1 MTWKER
7 RLITVLSVILAILS
21 AALLIVLGIHYRQSR
36 DAVQDPAA
44 QAVQAAQAAGS
55 TYASLSV
62 YSGSATLSFSIQEDG
77 TWVWDDDTEFPLD
90 DSTIESMMELLS
102 DLTPQQVLS
111 DPESLE
117 SYELDAPSAS
127 ISAVKVDQSTV
138 SVTFGKA
145 TTDGTS
151 RYAMMNDD
159 ASTIYIFADTLYQ
172 ALQTPI
178 YDMMTL
184 PELPE
189 LPESSISSISI
200 QGPGEDAQPLLLAA
214 QHTDDG
220 ATTWLSGGE
229 DVTDNASVQAL
240 LEDLAQMQIARCV
253 DYRPSDEAASICGF
267 DAPDALVQVTYTP
280 EDGSESVWT
289 LTVGTTEPGGT
300 GRYARI
306 GADTTIYLLET
317 ALLDPLMRIA
327 AGGLT
332 S

>member
-21 AALLIVLGIHYRQSR
+21 AALLIVLGIRYRQSR

-90 DSTIESMMELLS
+90 DSTIESMMDLLS

-240 LEDLAQMQIARCV
+240 LEDLEQLEIARCV
-253 DYRPSDEAASICGF
+253 DYRPSEEAASICGF
-267 DAPDALVQVTYTP
+267 DDPDALVQVTYTP
-280 EDGSESVWT
+280 EGGSESVLT
-289 LTVGTTEPGGT
+289 LTVGNPEPAGT
-300 GRYARI
+300 GRYARV

-317 ALLDPLMRIA
+317 ALLDPLMRVA
-327 AGGLT
+327 AGGL
-332 S
+332 SS

>member
-7 RLITVLSVILAILS
+7 RLITDLSVILAILS
-21 AALLIVLGIHYRQSR
+21 AALLIVLGIRYRQSR

-90 DSTIESMMELLS
+90 DSTIESMMDLLS

-159 ASTIYIFADTLYQ
+159 TSTIYIFADTLYQ

-240 LEDLAQMQIARCV
+240 LEDLGQMQIARCV

-267 DAPDALVQVTYTP
+267 DAPEALVQVTYTT

>member
-21 AALLIVLGIHYRQSR
+21 AALLIVLGIRYRQPR
-36 DAVQDPAA
+36 DAVQDPGA

-240 LEDLAQMQIARCV
+240 LEDLGQMQIARCV

>member
-21 AALLIVLGIHYRQSR
+21 AALLIVLGIRYRQPR

-289 LTVGTTEPGGT
+289 LTVGTTEHGGT

>member
-21 AALLIVLGIHYRQSR
+21 AALLIVLGIRYRQSR

-90 DSTIESMMELLS
+90 DSTIESMMDLLS

-240 LEDLAQMQIARCV
+240 LEDLGQMQIARCV

>member
-21 AALLIVLGIHYRQSR
+21 AALLIVLGIRYRQPR
-36 DAVQDPAA
+36 DAVQDPGA

-189 LPESSISSISI
+189 LPEPSISSISI

-240 LEDLAQMQIARCV
+240 LEDLGQMQIARCV

-300 GRYARI
+300 GRYAQI

>member
-21 AALLIVLGIHYRQSR
+21 AALLIVLGIRYRQSR
-36 DAVQDPAA
+36 DAVQDP
-44 QAVQAAQAAGS
+44 AAQAAGS

-90 DSTIESMMELLS
+90 DSTIESMMDLLS

-240 LEDLAQMQIARCV
+240 LEDLGQMQIARCV

-267 DAPDALVQVTYTP
+267 DAPDALVQVTYTT

>member
-21 AALLIVLGIHYRQSR
+21 AALLIVLGIRYRQSR

-151 RYAMMNDD
+151 RYAIMNDD

>member
-21 AALLIVLGIHYRQSR
+21 AALLIVLGIRYRQPR

-240 LEDLAQMQIARCV
+240 LEDLGQMQIARCV

>member
-21 AALLIVLGIHYRQSR
+21 AALLIVLGIRYRQPR

-127 ISAVKVDQSTV
+127 ISAVKVDQSMV

>member
-21 AALLIVLGIHYRQSR
+21 AALLIVLGIRYRQSR

-240 LEDLAQMQIARCV
+240 LEDLGQMQIARCV

>member
-21 AALLIVLGIHYRQSR
+21 AALLIVLGIRYRQSR

-90 DSTIESMMELLS
+90 DSTIESMMDLLS

>member
-21 AALLIVLGIHYRQSR
+21 AALLIVLGIRYRQSR

-44 QAVQAAQAAGS
+44 QAVQAAQAADS

-90 DSTIESMMELLS
+90 DSTIESMMDLLS

-280 EDGSESVWT
+280 EDGSESIWT

>member
-21 AALLIVLGIHYRQSR
+21 AALLIVLGIRYRQSR

-90 DSTIESMMELLS
+90 DSTIESMMDLLS

-280 EDGSESVWT
+280 EDGSESIWT

>member
-21 AALLIVLGIHYRQSR
+21 AALLIVLGIRYRQPR
-36 DAVQDPAA
+36 DTVQDPAA

-189 LPESSISSISI
+189 LPESSIFSISI

-240 LEDLAQMQIARCV
+240 LEDLGQMQIARCV

>member
-21 AALLIVLGIHYRQSR
+21 AALLIVLGIRYRQSR

-90 DSTIESMMELLS
+90 DSTIESMMDLLS

-220 ATTWLSGGE
+220 ATTWLSGGV

>member
-21 AALLIVLGIHYRQSR
+21 AALLIVLGIRYRQSR

-44 QAVQAAQAAGS
+44 QAVQAAQAACS

-90 DSTIESMMELLS
+90 DSTIESMMDLLS

>member
-21 AALLIVLGIHYRQSR
+21 AALLIVLGIRYRQSR

-90 DSTIESMMELLS
+90 DSTIESMMDLLS

-240 LEDLAQMQIARCV
+240 LEDLGQMQIARCV
-253 DYRPSDEAASICGF
+253 DYRPSDEAGSICGF

>member
-21 AALLIVLGIHYRQSR
+21 AALLIVLGIRYRQSR

-189 LPESSISSISI
+189 LLESSISSISI

-240 LEDLAQMQIARCV
+240 LEDLGQMQIARCV

-267 DAPDALVQVTYTP
+267 DAPDALVQVTYTT

>member
-21 AALLIVLGIHYRQSR
+21 AALLIVLGIRYRQPR
-36 DAVQDPAA
+36 DAVQDP
-44 QAVQAAQAAGS
+44 AAQAAGS

-200 QGPGEDAQPLLLAA
+200 QGPGEDAQPLLLGG

-240 LEDLAQMQIARCV
+240 LEDLGQMQIARCV

-317 ALLDPLMRIA
+317 ALLNPLMRIA

>member
-1 MTWKER
+1 
-7 RLITVLSVILAILS
+7 
-21 AALLIVLGIHYRQSR
+21 
-36 DAVQDPAA
+36 
-44 QAVQAAQAAGS
+44 
-55 TYASLSV
+55 
-62 YSGSATLSFSIQEDG
+62 
-77 TWVWDDDTEFPLD
+77 
-90 DSTIESMMELLS
+90 MELLS

-127 ISAVKVDQSTV
+127 ISAVKVDQSMV

>member
-21 AALLIVLGIHYRQSR
+21 AALLIVLGIRYRQPR

-240 LEDLAQMQIARCV
+240 LEDLGQMQIARCV

-280 EDGSESVWT
+280 EDGSESIWT

>member
-21 AALLIVLGIHYRQSR
+21 AALLIVLCIRYRQSR

-44 QAVQAAQAAGS
+44 QAAQAAQAAGS
-55 TYASLSV
+55 AYASLSV

-90 DSTIESMMELLS
+90 DSTIRSIMDLLS

-127 ISAVKVDQSTV
+127 ISAVKADQSTV

-145 TTDGTS
+145 T
-151 RYAMMNDD
+151 MNGDS
-159 ASTIYIFADTLYQ
+159 STVYIFADTLYQ

-184 PELPE
+184 PELPV
-189 LPESSISSISI
+189 LTESSIASISI
-200 QGPGEDAQPLLLAA
+200 QGPGEDAEPLLLAA
-214 QHTDDG
+214 QHTDS

-229 DVTDNASVQAL
+229 DVTGNATVQAL
-240 LEDLAQMQIARCV
+240 LEDLEQLEIARCV
-253 DYRPSDEAASICGF
+253 DYRPSEEAASICGF
-267 DAPDALVQVTYTP
+267 DDPDALVQVTYTP
-280 EDGSESVWT
+280 EGGSESVLT
-289 LTVGTTEPGGT
+289 LTVGNPEPAGT
-300 GRYARI
+300 GRYARV

-317 ALLDPLMRIA
+317 ALLDPLMRVA
-327 AGGLT
+327 AGGL
-332 S
+332 SS

>member
-21 AALLIVLGIHYRQSR
+21 AALLIVLGIRYRQSR

-90 DSTIESMMELLS
+90 DSTIESMMDLLS

-280 EDGSESVWT
+280 EDGSESIWT

-317 ALLDPLMRIA
+317 ALLDPLMRVA
-327 AGGLT
+327 AGGL
-332 S
+332 SS

>member
-21 AALLIVLGIHYRQSR
+21 AALLIVLGIRYRQSR
-36 DAVQDPAA
+36 DAVQDP
-44 QAVQAAQAAGS
+44 AAQAAGS

-90 DSTIESMMELLS
+90 DSTIESMMDLLS

-280 EDGSESVWT
+280 EDGSESIWT

>member
-21 AALLIVLGIHYRQSR
+21 AALLIVLGIRYRQPR

>member
-21 AALLIVLGIHYRQSR
+21 AALLIVLGIRYRQSR

-90 DSTIESMMELLS
+90 DSTIESMMDLLS

-240 LEDLAQMQIARCV
+240 LDDLAQMQIARCV

-280 EDGSESVWT
+280 EDGSESIWT

>member
-21 AALLIVLGIHYRQSR
+21 AALLIVLGIRYRQSR

>member
-21 AALLIVLGIHYRQSR
+21 AALLIVLGIRYRQSR

-90 DSTIESMMELLS
+90 DSTIESMMDLLS

-189 LPESSISSISI
+189 LPESAISSISI

-240 LEDLAQMQIARCV
+240 LEDLGQMQIARCV

>member
-1 MTWKER
+1 M
-7 RLITVLSVILAILS
+7 
-21 AALLIVLGIHYRQSR
+21 
-36 DAVQDPAA
+36 QDPAA

-90 DSTIESMMELLS
+90 DSTIESMMDLLS

-240 LEDLAQMQIARCV
+240 LEDLGQMQIARCV

-267 DAPDALVQVTYTP
+267 DAPDALVQVTYTT

>member
-21 AALLIVLGIHYRQSR
+21 AALLIVLGIRYRQSR

-44 QAVQAAQAAGS
+44 QAAQAAQAAGS
-55 TYASLSV
+55 AYASLSV

-90 DSTIESMMELLS
+90 DSTIRSIMDLLS

-111 DPESLE
+111 DPQSLE

-127 ISAVKVDQSTV
+127 ISAVKADQSTV

-151 RYAMMNDD
+151 RYATMNGDS
-159 ASTIYIFADTLYQ
+159 STVYIFADTLYQ

-184 PELPE
+184 PELPV
-189 LPESSISSISI
+189 LTESSIASISI
-200 QGPGEDAQPLLLAA
+200 QGPGEDAEPLLLAA
-214 QHTDDG
+214 QHTDS

-229 DVTDNASVQAL
+229 DVTGNATVQAL
-240 LEDLAQMQIARCV
+240 LEDLEQLEIARCV
-253 DYRPSDEAASICGF
+253 DYRPSEEAASICGF
-267 DAPDALVQVTYTP
+267 DDPDALVQVTYTP
-280 EDGSESVWT
+280 EGGSESVLT
-289 LTVGTTEPGGT
+289 LTVGNPEPAGT
-300 GRYARI
+300 GRYARV

-317 ALLDPLMRIA
+317 ALLDPLMRVA
-327 AGGLT
+327 AGGL
-332 S
+332 SS